1 VRQSGQITVTM
12 TNFYQLNYLP
22 CNIESFCVALSLT
35 LPQVACPV
43 YAFVPKTTANL
54 TLYVSEDGVQNVVC
68 VLFCRNKL
76 RTHFTLSRLLTT
88 LLLDSQNFISRPLTF
103 RSILN

>member
-1 VRQSGQITVTM
+1 MRQSGHIIVTM

-54 TLYVSEDGVQNVVC
+54 TLYVSEDGVQNADVRMC
-68 VLFCRNKL
+68 FVL
-76 RTHFTLSRLLTT
+76 
-88 LLLDSQNFISRPLTF
+88 P
-103 RSILN
+103 